1 MTRKRFVK
9 LLMSKGHSRN
19 GANSIARAVRGIYT
33 YDFYMKS
40 PFTFMEQA
48 TSSLCYPVKNYKI
61 NFQPYLNMRGEYVR
75 Y

>member
-9 LLMSKGHSRN
+9 LLMARGYSRN
-19 GANSIARAVRGIYT
+19 ISNSIAKNIRGIYT
-33 YDFYMKS
+33 YAAYLS
-40 PFTFMEQA
+40 CPFTFTEQA

>member
-19 GANSIARAVRGIYT
+19 GANSIAKAVRGIYT
-33 YDFYMKS
+33 YASYMRS
-40 PFTFMEQA
+40 PFTFFDQA

-61 NFQPYLNMRGEYVR
+61 KFFEEVAHGEVYST
-75 Y
+75 